1 MCSGVHTRAF
11 LHTNTHTYT
20 HTRSAWDRGSARTE
34 GGKSDSCGCEHSAA
48 YRTSTHTHAHTR
60 FGIIYCAREIINVHI
75 IYCVFL
81 SFFMCSS
88 LMILFMLIYFF
99 YGFNFSCRQFSF
111 GPANRQNTINK
122 TELCCTALYLRTA
135 GRCGSSDIWV
145 STA

>member
-1 MCSGVHTRAF
+1 MRSSVSDRASVERPSRRSSCNSNVLRRSHTRV
-11 LHTNTHTYT
+11 LTHIHT

-99 YGFNFSCRQFSF
+99 MVLILVAGNLVLGLQ
-111 GPANRQNTINK
+111 TDK
-122 TELCCTALYLRTA
+122 TVY
-135 GRCGSSDIWV
+135 
-145 STA
+145 